1 MGRTRKQVLSQKVKT
16 NKKGDKEMAKGPRE
30 GKGRGDP
37 IRAMDQRDRSK

>member
-30 GKGRGDP
+30 GKGHEDP
-37 IRAMDQRDRSK
+37 IRTMNQSDRSK